1 MLKQYLDTR
10 FKDTSNYILYPDK
23 LIIKTGVTMTT
34 LRGINEI
41 QPIDIISTSKDR
53 QTPHEIII
61 FFKDDQDLH
70 LHQSG
75 NKPDIGVHR

>member
-1 MLKQYLDTR
+1 MLKEYLDTR
-10 FKDTSNYILYPDK
+10 FKDKSNYILYPDK

-34 LRGINEI
+34 LRGIDNI

-61 FFKDDQDLH
+61 FFKDEQDLPIH
-70 LHQSG
+70 EPG
-75 NKPDIGVHR
+75 NQESS